1 MPPMTDTYLQI
12 REKRCLWAGAIFWIG
27 FSVIAVV
34 LRGVRWEETWEHALV
49 ITGAVPYPEGHPF
62 YIYCRN
68 VFSGQSYLSALLMSL
83 WDSPLWING
92 LRNVLQLSFCTV
104 PVYLL
109 GMRFSGSAWG
119 GHLASVLVL
128 LGIHRGFQ
136 SYYPIESWPHFFA
149 TGQIGAGYAL
159 LVFAL
164 LLMNGWRSV
173 WLLLGLMPMVHVG
186 QWPVIGLFA
195 GLQWLWLLRLGD
207 LFRVRQAVKW
217 FALGMAPCVLFFL
230 VQRTFHVAMP
240 GSGGYFAEGDAP
252 AIWSAYTALHDLH
265 RAAPRDSFLKSML
278 AGGAVLLVAGFA
290 GMRHGLETA
299 PRRSLIQT
307 FGFALL
313 LSVVVGLI
321 WLIHQAL
328 GTRAPF
334 ALIGWMPYRLM
345 NHLAILL
352 VPLVVGVLWRARG
365 GGRGLLAL
373 VLLYALLLPVWRVLV
388 PTELFARYGG
398 NLEGLI
404 FALLGGAIA
413 SAVAARDEK
422 MTVWSARRL
431 FLLQA
436 LLLTLVAAF
445 LQCFYPFALAGML
458 AGGLVWCLCDGLL
471 RYLPQLE
478 RPWLHCGTV
487 ALGACL
493 LVSLMVREMRHRE
506 HLPLQPIHRQVADW
520 LDGHG
525 EKDVMIVT
533 PYWDVNWLGK
543 IRHPVLADY
552 QTAHLM
558 SYVPTLAP
566 TLKKMHSEVFGFV
579 VDGETGPPLAEW
591 PGRSAEVWRALA
603 RDYGFRYVLAPT
615 EMELMLERVLEGQ
628 PYDLYRVGP

>member
-1 MPPMTDTYLQI
+1 MTDTYLQI
-12 REKRCLWAGAIFWIG
+12 REKRCLCVGALFWVV
-27 FSVIAVV
+27 FSVVAVA

-49 ITGAVPYPEGHPF
+49 ITGAVSYPEGHPF
-62 YIYCRN
+62 FIYCRN
-68 VFSGQSYLSALLMSL
+68 VFSGQSYLSALMLSL
-83 WDSPLWING
+83 WDSPLLING

-119 GHLASVLVL
+119 GHLATVLVL

-164 LLMNGWRSV
+164 LLMNGWRGV
-173 WLLLGLMPMVHVG
+173 WFLLGLMPMVHVG

-195 GLQWLWLLRLGD
+195 GLQWLWLLRRGERS
-207 LFRVRQAVKW
+207 RVRQAAHW

-230 VQRTFHVAMP
+230 VQRMFHVAMP
-240 GSGGYFAEGDAP
+240 ISGAWFAEGDVR
-252 AIWSAYTALHDLH
+252 AIWSAYTGLHDLH
-265 RAAPRDSFLKSML
+265 RAVPRDSFLKSVL
-278 AGGAVLLVAGFA
+278 AAGAVLLVAGLA
-290 GMRHGLETA
+290 GMRPSMEVA
-299 PRRSLIQT
+299 PRRNLLKT

-313 LSVVVGLI
+313 LSGLVASI
-321 WLIHQAL
+321 WLLHQVL
-328 GTRAPF
+328 GSRAPF
-334 ALIGWMPYRLM
+334 VLIGWMPYRLM

-373 VLLYALLLPVWRVLV
+373 VLLYALLLPVWRALV
-388 PTELFARYGG
+388 SPDLFARYAG

-404 FALLGGAIA
+404 FALCGGAIA
-413 SAVAARDEK
+413 SAVAARDRK
-422 MTVWSARRL
+422 IIVWGSLSLPAA
-431 FLLQA
+431 QA
-436 LLLTLVAAF
+436 LLLTIVAAF
-445 LQCFYPFALAGML
+445 LQNFYPFALAGML
-458 AGGLVWCLCDGLL
+458 GGALMWGVCEGLVRHWP
-471 RYLPQLE
+471 RLE
-478 RPWLHCGTV
+478 RPWLHCGML
-487 ALGACL
+487 ALGIAL
-493 LVSLMVREMRHRE
+493 LVSLLVRETRHRE
-506 HLPLQPIHRQVADW
+506 HLPLQPIHQQVANW
-520 LDGHG
+520 LDEHG
-525 EKDVMIVT
+525 ESDAMIVT

-558 SYVPTLAP
+558 SYVPALAP
-566 TLKKMHSEVFGFV
+566 TLKTMHAEVFGFV

-591 PGRSAEVWRALA
+591 PGRSVEEWRRLGEA
-603 RDYGFRYVLAPT
+603 YGFRYVLAPT
-615 EMELMLERVLEGQ
+615 EMELTLERVLEGQ

>member
-1 MPPMTDTYLQI
+1 MTDTYLQI
-12 REKRCLWAGAIFWIG
+12 REKRCLWAGAGFWVV
-27 FSVIAVV
+27 FSVVAVA

-49 ITGAVPYPEGHPF
+49 ITRTVPYPEGHPF
-62 YIYCRN
+62 FIYCRN
-68 VFSGQSYLSALLMSL
+68 VFSGQSYLSALLLSL
-83 WDSPLWING
+83 WDAPLVING

-119 GHLASVLVL
+119 GHLATVLVL

-164 LLMNGWRSV
+164 LLLNGWRSV
-173 WLLLGLMPMVHVG
+173 WFLLGLMPMVHVG

-195 GLQWLWLLRLGD
+195 GLQWLWLLWRGD
-207 LFRVRQAVKW
+207 RSSVRQAALW
-217 FALGMAPCVLFFL
+217 FAVGMAPCALFFL

-240 GSGGYFAEGDAP
+240 VSGAWFAEGDVR
-252 AIWSAYTALHDLH
+252 AIWSAYTGLHDLH
-265 RAAPRDSFLKSML
+265 RAVPRDSFLKSVL
-278 AGGAVLLVAGFA
+278 AAVAVLLVAGLT
-290 GMRHGLETA
+290 GMRPGLEDG
-299 PRRSLIQT
+299 PRRNLFQT

-313 LSVVVGLI
+313 LSGVVASI
-321 WLIHQAL
+321 WLLHQVL
-328 GTRAPF
+328 GDRAPF

-345 NHLAILL
+345 NQLAILL

-373 VLLYALLLPVWRVLV
+373 VMLYALLLPVWRVMV
-388 PTELFARYGG
+388 SPDLFVRYAG

-404 FALLGGAIA
+404 FALCGGAIA
-413 SAVAARDEK
+413 SAVAARDGK
-422 MTVWSARRL
+422 MVVWGSLSLPAI
-431 FLLQA
+431 QV

-445 LQCFYPFALAGML
+445 LQNFYPFALAGML
-458 AGGLVWCLCDGLL
+458 GGAMMWGVCEGAL
-471 RYLPQLE
+471 RFRPQLE
-478 RPWLHCGTV
+478 RPWLHCGTL
-487 ALGACL
+487 ALGAALLASL
-493 LVSLMVREMRHRE
+493 LVREARHRV
-506 HLPLQPIHRQVADW
+506 HLPLQPIHQQVANW
-520 LDGHG
+520 LDEQG
-525 EKDVMIVT
+525 EVDAMIVT

-558 SYVPTLAP
+558 SYVPALAP

-591 PGRSAEVWRALA
+591 PGRSAEAWRALGEA
-603 RDYGFRYVLAPT
+603 YGFRYVLAPT
-615 EMELMLERVLEGQ
+615 EMELTLERVLEGQ
-628 PYDLYRVGP
+628 PYDLYRVGS